1 MAVTLSKREKNQW
14 RELKSRVSGKPDD
27 EIEIPDED
35 YARMRSVLD
44 LLENR
49 GYIQSLNVI
58 GGHFYIVRGNFD
70 DFDEWLKDE
79 EKKQMS
85 MDWEAKRKFDEE
97 TRRMVA
103 SSIVN
108 GQPSINGMRIMD
120 AASEEV
126 LAAILKKY
134 DGNELRYVQG
144 SSDDVPAPYRT
155 TLIPEF
161 EKLRMYGVVTYPHA
175 NILGE
180 WEATLT
186 PQGISYFDDKK
197 RISKI
202 QSSASSL
209 ETKITRKKYDVFI
222 SHANKDKLSYVND
235 LNKVIKQLGI
245 NVFYDTDVLSWGD
258 DFKQVLLTGTA
269 ESEFAIIVISKNF
282 FGREWTERELNE
294 FLARQNANG
303 QKIILP
309 LLYGITVDELKS
321 QYPTLGN
328 IQAIKSSDYSKSKIA
343 ILLAKELI
351 KRYK

>member
-1 MAVTLSKREKNQW
+1 MSAILSEREKKQW
-14 RELKSRVSGKPDD
+14 EEIKALAQDD
-27 EIEIPDED
+27 DCLCLDDADAI
-35 YARMRSVLD
+35 RMKRVLD
-44 LLENR
+44 LLQEQ
-49 GYIQSLNVI
+49 GYIKNLDVAGTNMFLVL
-58 GGHFYIVRGNFD
+58 GNLHDFD
-70 DFDEWLKDE
+70 DWIEDE
-79 EKKQMS
+79 EKKQVS
-85 MDWEAKRKFDEE
+85 MEWEAKRKFDEE

-126 LAAILKKY
+126 LAAILKTY
-134 DGNELRYVQG
+134 DGNELRHIQG
-144 SSDDVPAPYRT
+144 SADDVPAPYRT
-155 TLIPEF
+155 TLISEF
-161 EKLRMYGVVTYPHA
+161 EKLRMYGVVTCPHA
-175 NILGE
+175 NIFGE

-186 PQGISYFDDKK
+186 PQGLSYFDDKK

-209 ETKITRKKYDVFI
+209 EPKIARKKYDVFI

-309 LLYGITVDELKS
+309 LLYGITVNELKS

-328 IQAIKSSDYSKSKIA
+328 IQAIKSSDYSKSQIA

>member
-1 MAVTLSKREKNQW
+1 MSAILSEREKKQW
-14 RELKSRVSGKPDD
+14 EEIKALAQDD
-27 EIEIPDED
+27 DCLCLDDADAI
-35 YARMRSVLD
+35 RMKRVLD
-44 LLENR
+44 LLQEQ
-49 GYIQSLNVI
+49 GYIKNLDVDGTNMFLVL
-58 GGHFYIVRGNFD
+58 GNLHDFD
-70 DFDEWLKDE
+70 DWIEDE
-79 EKKQMS
+79 EKKQVS
-85 MDWEAKRKFDEE
+85 MEWEAKRKFDEE

-126 LAAILKKY
+126 LAAILKTY
-134 DGNELRYVQG
+134 DGNELRHIQG
-144 SSDDVPAPYRT
+144 SADDVPAPYRT
-155 TLIPEF
+155 TLISEF
-161 EKLRMYGVVTYPHA
+161 EKLRMYGVVTCPHA
-175 NILGE
+175 NIFGE

-186 PQGISYFDDKK
+186 PQGLSYFDDKK

-209 ETKITRKKYDVFI
+209 EPKIARKKYDVFI

-294 FLARQNANG
+294 FLARQNVNG

-328 IQAIKSSDYSKSKIA
+328 IQAIKSSDYSKSQIA

>member
-1 MAVTLSKREKNQW
+1 MSAILSEREKKQW
-14 RELKSRVSGKPDD
+14 EEIKALAQDD
-27 EIEIPDED
+27 DCLCLDDADAI
-35 YARMRSVLD
+35 RMKRVLD
-44 LLENR
+44 LLQEQ
-49 GYIQSLNVI
+49 GYIKNLDVDDTNMFLVL
-58 GGHFYIVRGNFD
+58 GNLHDFD
-70 DFDEWLKDE
+70 DWIEDE

-85 MDWEAKRKFDEE
+85 MEWEAKRKFDEE

-134 DGNELRYVQG
+134 DGNELRHVQG

-161 EKLRMYGVVTYPHA
+161 EKLRMYGVVTCPHA
-175 NILGE
+175 NIFGE

-186 PQGISYFDDKK
+186 PQGLSYFDDKK

-209 ETKITRKKYDVFI
+209 EPKIARKKYDVFI

-258 DFKQVLLTGTA
+258 DFKQVLLKGTA

-294 FLARQNANG
+294 FLARQYANG

-328 IQAIKSSDYSKSKIA
+328 IQAIKSSDYSKSQIA
-343 ILLAKELI
+343 IFLAKELI

>member
-1 MAVTLSKREKNQW
+1 MKR
-14 RELKSRVSGKPDD
+14 
-27 EIEIPDED
+27 
-35 YARMRSVLD
+35 VLD
-44 LLENR
+44 LLQAQ
-49 GYIQSLNVI
+49 GYIENLDVDGTNMFSVL
-58 GGHFYIVRGNFD
+58 GNLHDFD
-70 DFDEWLKDE
+70 DWIDDE
-79 EKKQMS
+79 EKKQVS
-85 MDWEAKRKFDEE
+85 MEWEAKRKFDEE

-126 LAAILKKY
+126 LAAILKTY
-134 DGNELRYVQG
+134 DGNELRHIQG
-144 SSDDVPAPYRT
+144 SADDVPAPYRT
-155 TLIPEF
+155 TLISEF
-161 EKLRMYGVVTYPHA
+161 EKLRMYGVVTCPHA
-175 NILGE
+175 NIFGE

-186 PQGISYFDDKK
+186 PQGLSYFDDKK

-209 ETKITRKKYDVFI
+209 EPKIARKKYDVFI

-328 IQAIKSSDYSKSKIA
+328 IQAIKSSDYSKSQIA
-343 ILLAKELI
+343 IFLAKELI

>member
-14 RELKSRVSGKPDD
+14 RELKSRISGKPDD

-49 GYIQSLNVI
+49 GYIQSLNVM

-97 TRRMVA
+97 TRRIVA

-126 LAAILKKY
+126 FSAILKTY
-134 DGNELRYVQG
+134 DGNELRHIQG
-144 SSDDVPAPYRT
+144 SANDVPAPYRNN
-155 TLIPEF
+155 LIPEF

-175 NILGE
+175 SISGE

-197 RISKI
+197 RATEARSPTTFLNSK
-202 QSSASSL
+202 AV
-209 ETKITRKKYDVFI
+209 RKKYDVFI

-235 LNKVIKQLGI
+235 LNRVIKKLGI

-258 DFKQVLLTGTA
+258 NFKQVILDGTA
-269 ESEFAIIVISKNF
+269 KSEFAIIVISKNF
-282 FGREWTERELNE
+282 FDREWTERELDK
-294 FLARQNANG
+294 FLAQQNATG
-303 QKIILP
+303 QKIVLP
-309 LLYGITVDELKS
+309 LLYGITFDELKEK
-321 QYPTLGN
+321 YPTLGD
-328 IQAIKSSDYSKSKIA
+328 IQAITSKDYTKPEIA

>member
-1 MAVTLSKREKNQW
+1 
-14 RELKSRVSGKPDD
+14 
-27 EIEIPDED
+27 
-35 YARMRSVLD
+35 
-44 LLENR
+44 
-49 GYIQSLNVI
+49 
-58 GGHFYIVRGNFD
+58 
-70 DFDEWLKDE
+70 
-79 EKKQMS
+79 
-85 MDWEAKRKFDEE
+85 
-97 TRRMVA
+97 
-103 SSIVN
+103 
-108 GQPSINGMRIMD
+108 
-120 AASEEV
+120 
-126 LAAILKKY
+126 
-134 DGNELRYVQG
+134 
-144 SSDDVPAPYRT
+144 
-155 TLIPEF
+155 
-161 EKLRMYGVVTYPHA
+161 MYGVVTCPHA
-175 NILGE
+175 NIFGE

-186 PQGISYFDDKK
+186 PQGLSYFDDKK
-197 RISKI
+197 RVSKI

-209 ETKITRKKYDVFI
+209 EPKIARKKYDVFI

-303 QKIILP
+303 QKTILP

-328 IQAIKSSDYSKSKIA
+328 IQAIKSSDYSKPQIA
-343 ILLAKELI
+343 IFLAKELI

>member
-1 MAVTLSKREKNQW
+1 
-14 RELKSRVSGKPDD
+14 
-27 EIEIPDED
+27 
-35 YARMRSVLD
+35 
-44 LLENR
+44 
-49 GYIQSLNVI
+49 
-58 GGHFYIVRGNFD
+58 
-70 DFDEWLKDE
+70 
-79 EKKQMS
+79 MS
-85 MDWEAKRKFDEE
+85 MEWEAKRKFDEE

-126 LAAILKKY
+126 LAAILKTY
-134 DGNELRYVQG
+134 DGNELRHIQG
-144 SSDDVPAPYRT
+144 SADDVPAPYRT
-155 TLIPEF
+155 TLISEF
-161 EKLRMYGVVTYPHA
+161 EKLRMYGVVTCPHA
-175 NILGE
+175 NIFGE

-186 PQGISYFDDKK
+186 PQGLSYFDDKK
-197 RISKI
+197 RVSKI

-209 ETKITRKKYDVFI
+209 EPKIARKKYDVFI

-303 QKIILP
+303 QKTILP

-328 IQAIKSSDYSKSKIA
+328 IQAIKSSDYSKPQIA
-343 ILLAKELI
+343 IFLAKELI

>member
-1 MAVTLSKREKNQW
+1 MSAILSEREKKQW
-14 RELKSRVSGKPDD
+14 EEIKALAQDD
-27 EIEIPDED
+27 DCLCLDDADAI
-35 YARMRSVLD
+35 RMKRVLD
-44 LLENR
+44 LLQEQ
-49 GYIQSLNVI
+49 GYIKNLDVDGTNMFLVL
-58 GGHFYIVRGNFD
+58 GNLHDFD
-70 DFDEWLKDE
+70 DWIEDE
-79 EKKQMS
+79 EKKQLS
-85 MDWEAKRKFDEE
+85 MEWETKRKFDEE

-134 DGNELRYVQG
+134 DGNELRHVQG

-209 ETKITRKKYDVFI
+209 EPKIARKKYDVFI

-328 IQAIKSSDYSKSKIA
+328 IQAIKSSDYSKSQIA

>member
-1 MAVTLSKREKNQW
+1 MSAILSEREKKQW
-14 RELKSRVSGKPDD
+14 EEIKALAQDD
-27 EIEIPDED
+27 DCLCLDDADAI
-35 YARMRSVLD
+35 RMKRVLD
-44 LLENR
+44 LLQEQ
-49 GYIQSLNVI
+49 GYIKNLDVDGTNMFLVL
-58 GGHFYIVRGNFD
+58 GNLHDFD
-70 DFDEWLKDE
+70 DWIEDE
-79 EKKQMS
+79 EKKQMR
-85 MDWEAKRKFDEE
+85 MEWEAKRKFDEE

-134 DGNELRYVQG
+134 DGNELRHVQG

-186 PQGISYFDDKK
+186 PQGISYFDDREKALATAA
-197 RISKI
+197 
-202 QSSASSL
+202 SAESTPIKPS
-209 ETKITRKKYDVFI
+209 RKKYDVFI

-235 LNKVIKQLGI
+235 LYSVLSDLGI
-245 NVFYDTDVLSWGD
+245 EIFYDSKVLSWGD
-258 DFKQVLLTGTA
+258 KWKDVILNGT
-269 ESEFAIIVISKNF
+269 EQSEFAIIVISENF
-282 FGREWTERELNE
+282 FGREWTEKELNT
-294 FLARQNANG
+294 FLEQENTSG
-303 QKIILP
+303 QKIVLP
-309 LLYGITVDELKS
+309 LLYNVTIDQLKAK
-321 QYPTLGN
+321 YPALEE
-328 IQAIKSSDYSKSKIA
+328 IQAISTSDYTKEQIA
-343 ILLAKELI
+343 IFFAQELI